1 VKIAVASG
9 KGGTGKTTIAVNLAL
24 SAGKCT
30 LVDCDVEEPNC
41 ALFLDVEPEKIAD
54 VTLEIPDFDLNRCNF
69 CGQCADFCMYNAIAV
84 IPPDRLLFFP
94 ELCHSCGGCALLC
107 PEEAITEVPRV
118 IGEVDHAATD
128 GFKFYQGRLEVGEAM
143 ATPVIR
149 KVKSLASG
157 DLIIYDAP
165 PGTSCPMI
173 DTLAGAD
180 YALLVTEPT
189 PFGLHDLKLAVE
201 VVRKMEI
208 PFSVV
213 INRHDAGDE
222 GVEEWCR
229 REGIEILMR
238 IPEDR
243 RVARLYSR
251 GIPFTEEIPEYR
263 EQFRKALT
271 VLKKRIDAG
280 RVKVDEVSG

>member
-1 VKIAVASG
+1 MKIAIASG
-9 KGGTGKTTIAVNLAL
+9 KGGTGKTTVAVNLAL
-24 SAGKCT
+24 SAGNCT

-41 ALFLDVEPEKIAD
+41 ALFLDLKPEKIAD
-54 VTLEIPDFDLNRCNF
+54 VALEVPDFDLDRCDF

-107 PEEAITEVPRV
+107 PRDAIAEKPRV
-118 IGEVDHAATD
+118 IGEVDYAASD
-128 GFKFYQGRLEVGEAM
+128 RLKFYQGRLEIGEAM

-149 KVKSLASG
+149 KVKSIASG

-165 PGTSCPMI
+165 PGTSCPVI

-201 VVRKMEI
+201 VVRKMGI

-213 INRHDAGDE
+213 INRYDAGDE
-222 GVEEWCR
+222 RVEEWCR
-229 REGIEILMR
+229 QEGIEVLMR

-243 RVARLYSR
+243 RVASLYSR
-251 GIPFTEEIPEYR
+251 GIPFTEELPEYR
-263 EQFRKALT
+263 EQFQRALAM
-271 VLKKRIDAG
+271 LERRING
-280 RVKVDEVSG
+280 GCKNLLR